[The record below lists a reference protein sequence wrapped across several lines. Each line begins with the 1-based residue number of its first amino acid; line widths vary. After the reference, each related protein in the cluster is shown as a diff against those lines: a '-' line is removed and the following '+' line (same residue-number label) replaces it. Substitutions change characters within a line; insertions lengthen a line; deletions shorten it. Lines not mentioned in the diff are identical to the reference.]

1 MGAEQGT
8 SAEPGKGAESGKGA
22 AVLRGLALFDGL
34 SNDQLDRLWSA
45 GSEWPFESGDVPFS
59 EGKPADFWWVL
70 LDGSLSLVRRVGH
83 QETELGVMSNPGQW
97 AGGFQ
102 AWDAH
107 GVYMATAR
115 GVAPGRLLRVPAE
128 ALGEVAR
135 EWFPFGVHLIAGL
148 VNTVRSI
155 EAKARQRESLVAL
168 GTLAAGLAHEIN
180 NPASAAT
187 RAVDALDHATEALL
201 SSLRRLGESSM
212 TAEQFVALDTLRR
225 GIATGGEELDALG
238 IADREEELSEWLVSH
253 DIDRDWV
260 IAPPFA
266 AAGAGVELFGRAA
279 AELKPRQL
287 EAGLEWVGSSLTVV
301 SLLGEI
307 REATHRVSEL
317 VAAVRSYS
325 QLDRALVQQTDVTEG
340 LESTLVMLGHKLRG
354 RVTVVRDY
362 AEDLPVVE
370 AIPGELNQVWTNL
383 VDNAVDAMEGSGTLR
398 ITVRGVEDG
407 VVVEIADTGP
417 GVADDVAAHAFEP
430 FFTTKDVGKGTGLGL
445 DISRRI
451 VVERHGGDIS
461 LESRDDGAVVVV
473 RLPLRP
479 AES

>member
-1 MGAEQGT
+1 MGA
-8 SAEPGKGAESGKGA
+8 AE
-22 AVLRGLALFDGL
+22 LRGLALFDGL
-34 SNDQLDRLWSA
+34 GDDKLDRLWAA
-45 GSEWPFESGDVPFS
+45 GTQVRFETGETPFR
-59 EGKPADFWWVL
+59 EGTPAEFWWLL

-83 QETELGVMSNPGQW
+83 QETELGVMSSPGQW

-115 GVAPGRLLRVPAE
+115 GVVPGRFLRIPAS
-128 ALGEVAR
+128 ALGELAR

-148 VNTVRSI
+148 VSTVRSI

-187 RAVDALDHATEALL
+187 RAVDALDQATETLL
-201 SSLRRLGESSM
+201 SSLRRLGEGSLTS
-212 TAEQFVALDTLRR
+212 EQFVALDTLRR
-225 GIATGGEELDALG
+225 GIATNGQELDALG
-238 IADREEELSEWLVSH
+238 IADREEELADWLVRH
-253 DIDRDWV
+253 DVDRDWV
-260 IAPPFA
+260 IAPAFA
-266 AAGAGVELFGRAA
+266 AAGAGVDLFERAA
-279 AELKPRQL
+279 GELRPGQL
-287 EAGLEWVGSSLTVV
+287 EAGLEWVASSLTVV

-340 LESTLVMLGHKLRG
+340 LESTLVMLAHKLRG
-354 RVTVVRDY
+354 GVTVVRDY
-362 AEDLPVVE
+362 ADDLPVVE

-383 VDNAVDAMEGSGTLR
+383 IDNAVDAMEGTGTLR
-398 ITVRGVEDG
+398 ISVRGTEEG
-407 VVVEIADTGP
+407 LGEGIVVEIADDGP
-417 GVADDVAAHAFEP
+417 GVPDDVAAHAFEP
-430 FFTTKDVGKGTGLGL
+430 FFTTKEVGKGTGLGL

-461 LESRDDGAVVVV
+461 LESRDGGAVVVV